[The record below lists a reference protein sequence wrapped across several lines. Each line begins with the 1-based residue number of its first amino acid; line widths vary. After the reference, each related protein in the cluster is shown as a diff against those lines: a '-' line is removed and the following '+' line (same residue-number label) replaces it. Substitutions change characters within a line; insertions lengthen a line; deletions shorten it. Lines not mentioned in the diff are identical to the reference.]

1 VAVGDGLSVSA
12 NAVAVEYSGTN
23 NIIEEATTGT
33 DPHIT
38 EDYILYLENGVSV
51 DTVKKCLIKHL
62 PLART
67 STFSSSL
74 SCGGYL
80 YLHNGAGIQQ
90 DSTTITLSGCGGS
103 GGSGS

>member
-1 VAVGDGLSVSA
+1 VGDGLVVSA

-62 PLART
+62 PLAKS
-67 STFSSSL
+67 STFTPNS
-74 SCGGYL
+74 SCGGTLKL
-80 YLHNGAGIQQ
+80 YNGANVLQ